1 LRVSLEWLS
10 DYVEVNMPPEE
21 LADLLSMSGTAVDRV
36 IKMGEGVSGIVTG
49 RVVHIGPH
57 PNAEDLKVVLVEDG
71 TVVREIVCG
80 APNLREGVKY
90 ALAIPGARLPVV
102 SDKELRRADIR
113 GVESDGMLCSGAELG
128 ISEDRSTVLEIEPE
142 SEVGVDLRDLLPLQ
156 DVILELEVTPNRPDC
171 MSMVGVAREVA
182 ALTGADLKM
191 PEAPFEEA
199 GRPIDKLAKVFIKD
213 VKGCPRYSARVV
225 TGVKM
230 APGAQWMQRRLMA
243 AGLRP
248 INNIVDVTNY
258 VLLELG
264 QPLHAFDLGLLEQG
278 TIVVRLARHGEV
290 LTTLDGVDRQ
300 LDDRSLVIADVFK
313 AVALAGII
321 GGEYSEVT
329 DSTTSILIESAFF
342 DSTSIMLTS
351 KRLGIR
357 TEASSRFERGTDPAA
372 TVFAARRAAYLMET
386 LAGGTSAVGE
396 IDVYPE
402 VIKPVTIDLR
412 PERVNQVLGLDI
424 TTETMLGILES
435 LEAEV
440 EGNSVLRVT
449 VPTFRGD
456 LEREIDL
463 IEEIARIY
471 GYDRIPEEL
480 PGGYGLEA
488 GLSEEQKLEADIYQ
502 VLLTNGLSEAITY
515 SLIFNEDL
523 DRLLL
528 PPEDGMRR
536 TVEIMNPLAGTGEV
550 MRTTLVPGLLRV
562 AANNV
567 NRDNM
572 DLALFERGRV
582 YIASE
587 PDRLPDEVESIGIL
601 LHGTRGLPNW
611 SEQAEPVDFYDIKG
625 AFESVAAAL
634 GVTLGFRPEDRPYL
648 APGYAARVEL
658 NDCVLGHIGRLH
670 TKVAESFGLE
680 GEFYVGEIAISRL
693 LESATEQ
700 LLYRPVR
707 RFPTVKV
714 DIALVVDEGTNAARV
729 TDEIWSRSGRY
740 LKSVRIFDVYTGP
753 QIPSG
758 KKSLAF
764 ALEFGSGEGTLTDRQ
779 AHSELDTIIAGLE
792 KELGALLRGGESRGG
807 ERD

>member
-1 LRVSLEWLS
+1 MRVSLEWLS
-10 DYVEVNMPPEE
+10 EYVEVGMPPEE

-36 IKMGEGVSGIVTG
+36 IRMGEGVSGIVVG
-49 RVVHIGPH
+49 RVVQVGPH
-57 PNAEDLKVVLVEDG
+57 PNADDLKVVKVEDG
-71 TVVREIVCG
+71 TVVRDVVCA

-128 ISEDRSTVLEIEPE
+128 ISEERSTVLEIEPE
-142 SEVGVDLRDLLPLQ
+142 SDVGMDLHDLLPLQ

-182 ALTGADLKM
+182 ALTGTDLKM

-199 GRPIDKLAKVFIKD
+199 GGPIEKLAKVFVKD
-213 VKGCPRYSARVV
+213 VRGCPRYSARVV

-248 INNIVDVTNY
+248 VNNIVDVTNY

-264 QPLHAFDLGLLEQG
+264 QPLHAFDLGLLDEG
-278 TIVVRLARHGEV
+278 TVVVRLARHGEV

-300 LDDRSLVIADVFK
+300 LDDRSLVIADVSR

-329 DSTTSILIESAFF
+329 DSTTSILIESAYF
-342 DSTSIMLTS
+342 DQTSIMLTS

-357 TEASSRFERGTDPAA
+357 TEASSRFERGTDPSA
-372 TVFAARRAAYLMET
+372 TMFAARRAAYLMES

-402 VIKPVTIDLR
+402 VVKPVMIDLR
-412 PERVNQVLGLDI
+412 PERVNQVLGSDV
-424 TTETMLGILES
+424 TTKTMVGILES
-435 LEAEV
+435 LEVEV
-440 EGNSVLRVT
+440 EGNSVLRVK

-471 GYDRIPEEL
+471 GYDRIPGEL

-488 GLSEEQKLEADIYQ
+488 GLSREQKLDADIYQ

-528 PPEDGMRR
+528 PPKDGMRR

-562 AANNV
+562 ASNNV
-567 NRDNM
+567 NRGNM

-582 YIASE
+582 YLAGE

-601 LHGTRGLPNW
+601 LCGTRGLPDW
-611 SEQAEPVDFYDIKG
+611 SEQGEPVDFYDIKG
-625 AFESVAAAL
+625 AFESVAAGMGA
-634 GVTLGFRPEDRPYL
+634 TIGFKPEDRPYL

-670 TKVAESFGLE
+670 PRVAEGFGLE
-680 GEFYVGEIAISRL
+680 GEFYVGEIAISGL

-700 LLYRPVR
+700 LLYRPVG

-714 DIALVVDEGTNAARV
+714 DIALVVDEGTEAARV
-729 TDEIWSRSGRY
+729 TDEIWSRSGEY
-740 LKSVRIFDVYTGP
+740 LKSVRIFDVYSGP

-779 AHSELDTIIAGLE
+779 AHGELDSIIAGLE
-792 KELGALLRGGESRGG
+792 SELGASLRGG

>member
-10 DYVEVNMPPEE
+10 EYVEVGMPPEE
-21 LADLLSMSGTAVDRV
+21 LADMLSMSGTAVDRV
-36 IKMGEGVSGIVTG
+36 IRMGEGVSGIVVG
-49 RVVHIGPH
+49 RVVQVGPH
-57 PNAEDLKVVLVEDG
+57 PDADDLKVVQVEDG

-113 GVESDGMLCSGAELG
+113 GVKSDGMLCSGAELG

-142 SEVGVDLRDLLPLQ
+142 SEVGMDLHDLLPLQ

-182 ALTGADLKM
+182 ALTGTDLKM
-191 PEAPFEEA
+191 PEDPFEEA
-199 GRPIDKLAKVFIKD
+199 GGPIENLAKVFIKD

-225 TGVKM
+225 TGVKI
-230 APGAQWMQRRLMA
+230 APGVQWMQRRLMA

-264 QPLHAFDLGLLEQG
+264 QPLHAFDLGLLDEG
-278 TIVVRLARHGEV
+278 TVVVRLARHGEV

-300 LDDRSLVIADVFK
+300 LDDRSLVIADVSR

-329 DSTTSILIESAFF
+329 GSTTSILIESAYF
-342 DSTSIMLTS
+342 DPTSIMLTS

-357 TEASSRFERGTDPAA
+357 TEASSRFERGTDPSA
-372 TVFAARRAAYLMET
+372 TMFAARRAAYLVESLT
-386 LAGGTSAVGE
+386 GGTCAVGE
-396 IDVYPE
+396 IDVFPE
-402 VIKPVTIDLR
+402 AVTPVTIDLR
-412 PERVNQVLGLDI
+412 PERVNQVLGSDV
-424 TTETMLGILES
+424 TTETMVGILES

-440 EGNSVLRVT
+440 EGKGVLRVK

-471 GYDRIPEEL
+471 GYDRIPGEL

-488 GLSEEQKLEADIYQ
+488 GLSREQKLEADIYQ
-502 VLLTNGLSEAITY
+502 VLLTNGLSEAITH
-515 SLIFNEDL
+515 SLIFKEDL

-550 MRTTLVPGLLRV
+550 MRTTLMPGLLRV
-562 AANNV
+562 ASNNV
-567 NRDNM
+567 NRGNM

-582 YIASE
+582 YLAGE

-601 LHGTRGLPNW
+601 LCGRRGLPNW
-611 SEQAEPVDFYDIKG
+611 SEQGEPVDFYDIKG
-625 AFESVAAAL
+625 AFESVAAGL
-634 GVTLGFRPEDRPYL
+634 GVTLGFKPEDRPYL
-648 APGYAARVEL
+648 APGYTARVEL
-658 NDCVLGHIGRLH
+658 NDRVLGHIGRLH
-670 TKVAESFGLE
+670 QKVAEGFGLE
-680 GEFYVGEIAISRL
+680 GEFYVGEIAISGL

-700 LLYRPVR
+700 LPYRPVG

-714 DIALVVDEGTNAARV
+714 DIALVVDEGTEAARV
-729 TDEIWSRSGRY
+729 TDEIWNRSGEY

-779 AHSELDTIIAGLE
+779 AHSELDSIIAGLE
-792 KELGALLRGGESRGG
+792 SELGASLRGGESRRG

>member
-1 LRVSLEWLS
+1 MRVSLEWLS
-10 DYVEVNMPPEE
+10 EYVEAGMPPEE

-36 IKMGEGVSGIVTG
+36 IRMGEGVSGIVVG
-49 RVVHIGPH
+49 RVVQVGPH
-57 PNAEDLKVVLVEDG
+57 PNADDLKVVQVEDG

-90 ALAIPGARLPVV
+90 ALAIPGACLPVV

-113 GVESDGMLCSGAELG
+113 GVKSDGMLCSGAELG
-128 ISEDRSTVLEIEPE
+128 ISEDRSTVVEIEPE
-142 SEVGVDLRDLLPLQ
+142 SEVGMDLHDLLPLQ

-199 GRPIDKLAKVFIKD
+199 GGPIEKLAKVFIKD

-230 APGAQWMQRRLMA
+230 APGARWMQRRLMA

-264 QPLHAFDLGLLEQG
+264 QPLHAFDLGQLDEG
-278 TIVVRLARHGEV
+278 TVVVRLARHGEV

-300 LDDRSLVIADVFK
+300 LDDRSLVIADVSR

-329 DSTTSILIESAFF
+329 ENTTSILIESAYF
-342 DSTSIMLTS
+342 DPTSIMLTS

-357 TEASSRFERGTDPAA
+357 TEASSRFERGTDPSA
-372 TVFAARRAAYLMET
+372 TVFAARRAAYLVES
-386 LAGGTSAVGE
+386 LAGGTCAVGE
-396 IDVYPE
+396 IDVFPE
-402 VIKPVTIDLR
+402 AVTPVTIDLR
-412 PERVNQVLGLDI
+412 PERVNQVLGSDV
-424 TTETMLGILES
+424 TTETMVGILES

-440 EGNSVLRVT
+440 EGNGVLRVK

-471 GYDRIPEEL
+471 GYDRIPGEL

-488 GLSEEQKLEADIYQ
+488 GLSREQKLEAGIYQ

-550 MRTTLVPGLLRV
+550 MRTTLMPGLLRV
-562 AANNV
+562 ASNNV
-567 NRDNM
+567 NRGNM

-582 YIASE
+582 YLAGG

-601 LHGTRGLPNW
+601 LCGRRGLPNW
-611 SEQAEPVDFYDIKG
+611 SEQGEPVDFYDIKG
-625 AFESVAAAL
+625 AFESVAAGL
-634 GVTLGFRPEDRPYL
+634 GVTLGFKPEDRPYL
-648 APGYAARVEL
+648 APGYTARVEL
-658 NDCVLGHIGRLH
+658 NDRVLGHIGRLH
-670 TKVAESFGLE
+670 QKVAEGFGLE
-680 GEFYVGEIAISRL
+680 GEFYVGEIAISGL

-700 LLYRPVR
+700 LLYRPVG

-714 DIALVVDEGTNAARV
+714 DIALVVDEGTEAARV
-729 TDEIWSRSGRY
+729 TDEIWKRSGEY

-779 AHSELDTIIAGLE
+779 AHSELDSIIAGLE
-792 KELGALLRGGESRGG
+792 SELGASLRGG